1 MSPSTVP
8 SRPGQVIVLNAASS
22 SGKSTVGR
30 ELQRILPRPYLFTG
44 IDSFLPMLRPD
55 GHVGMTW
62 TARTNDDAGA
72 PTAPLRWVFPAH
84 GGDPVH
90 IEFGESGH
98 RLIRGMHRALAAVAF
113 AGNDVIVE
121 HSSCTRSGSET
132 WSRRSEGCL
141 SVWWG
146 FIALLECSK
155 SESGEE
161 ATRWSDRREHITRQ
175 SILTLIT
182 TSGSTLPRRNLVLPP
197 RSLPKSLPPKSTRT

>member
-8 SRPGQVIVLNAASS
+8 SRPGQVIVLNGASS

-44 IDSFLPMLRPD
+44 IDSFLPMPRPD

-62 TARTNDDAGA
+62 TARTNDNAGA

-121 HSSCTRSGSET
+121 HVLLYEEWKRDLVEALRGVP
-132 WSRRSEGCL
+132 
-141 SVWWG
+141 VWWG

-175 SILTLIT
+175 SILTL
-182 TSGSTLPRRNLVLPP
+182 
-197 RSLPKSLPPKSTRT
+197 

>member
-1 MSPSTVP
+1 ARSPLVEVPPPTVQ
-8 SRPGQVIVLNAASS
+8 SGPGQVIVLNGASS

-62 TARTNDDAGA
+62 TARTNDHAGA
-72 PTAPLRWVFPAH
+72 PA
-84 GGDPVH
+84 
-90 IEFGESGH
+90 
-98 RLIRGMHRALAAVAF
+98 
-113 AGNDVIVE
+113 
-121 HSSCTRSGSET
+121 
-132 WSRRSEGCL
+132 
-141 SVWWG
+141 
-146 FIALLECSK
+146 
-155 SESGEE
+155 